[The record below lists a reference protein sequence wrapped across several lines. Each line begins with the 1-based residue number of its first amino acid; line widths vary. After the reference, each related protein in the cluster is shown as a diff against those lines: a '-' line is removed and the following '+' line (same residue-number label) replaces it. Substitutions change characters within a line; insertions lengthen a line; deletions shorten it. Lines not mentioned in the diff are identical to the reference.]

1 MFDLSDVIIDTIEDD
16 IQPLLQKLK
25 ARKGWNAQ
33 ARIDLDK
40 LEAKL
45 TKKNYITF
53 IGQPSRYH
61 LSCLGDSCL
70 YDVPTFRKGALVPFR
85 GERVRIVCVG
95 SGRFDRTLMAGTVG
109 TTPVEKIKTK
119 ENLVYT
125 FPDMGDHEITYKGR
139 RFIVIKTKGT
149 TPIYL
154 YPGSLQAVDLSA
166 WDLIL
171 LDGSLAAP
179 IATLKYDSG
188 NKLTAL
194 LIGRRY
200 PNSYGSIPEAIKGL
214 MREHRTFGLR
224 LFSNRINLNN

>member
-25 ARKGWNAQ
+25 SRTGWNAQ

-45 TKKNYITF
+45 KRKNYITF

-61 LSCLGDSCL
+61 LSSLGDSCL

-85 GERVRIVCVG
+85 GKRVRVVCVG
-95 SGRFDRTLMAGTVG
+95 SGRFDRTLMAGVVG
-109 TTPVEKIKTK
+109 KTPVEKIKIK
-119 ENLVYT
+119 ENPVYV
-125 FPDMGDHEITYKGR
+125 FPEIGDHEIAYKGR
-139 RFIVIKTKGT
+139 RFILIKTKGS

-154 YPGSLQAVDLSA
+154 YPGSHEAVDLGA

-171 LDGSLAAP
+171 LDGTLAAP
-179 IATLKYDSG
+179 IATLKNESG
-188 NKLTAL
+188 DKLMGV
-194 LIGRRY
+194 LIGWRY
-200 PNSYGSIPEAIKGL
+200 PNQYASIPEAIKDL
-214 MREHRTFGLR
+214 IREHRIFGLR
-224 LFSNRINLNN
+224 LPHNRTKS